1 MKKVRPLEVNG
12 RTECVLGIGLL
23 ASAILCRWL
32 RWLGA
37 SGQVTLLEIATV
49 WETRGTEHI
58 DGGVDGSVYARTFS
72 VVA

>member
-37 SGQVTLLEIATV
+37 SGQVTLLWSA
-49 WETRGTEHI
+49 GFA
-58 DGGVDGSVYARTFS
+58 GVRLGIRDLK
-72 VVA
+72 